1 MVASCLHLTHSC
13 DSPGKLKEPGLQ
25 KNLELPLF
33 LAVGA
38 ASDMM
43 LHSGIR
49 ARSHSKSLLRVWHHR
64 IEGSAAAPWVAVVKY
79 SSAFGL
85 SSSLF
90 TDLFTS
96 TFPPCDKVLWAQVCC
111 AEMKSLS

>member
-25 KNLELPLF
+25 KNLGLPLF

-64 IEGSAAAPWVAVVKY
+64 TEGSAAVPWVAVKY
-79 SSAFGL
+79 LSAFGL
-85 SSSLF
+85 SISLLTYLF
-90 TDLFTS
+90 TWVFLYFRLVIR
-96 TFPPCDKVLWAQVCC
+96 FYGLGYAVQK
-111 AEMKSLS
+111 

>member
-25 KNLELPLF
+25 KNLGLPLF
-33 LAVGA
+33 LAFGA
-38 ASDMM
+38 PSDMM
-43 LHSGIR
+43 LQCISHSGFR

-64 IEGSAAAPWVAVVKY
+64 TEGSTAAPWVAVVKY

-85 SSSLF
+85 SSCLF
-90 TDLFTS
+90 TDLFT
-96 TFPPCDKVLWAQVCC
+96 
-111 AEMKSLS
+111 